1 MIMKNKKE
9 KTNSKLTI
17 SEKAIRE
24 KGRKFLEKLEKK
36 GPSYDKLGQTFIIN
50 KSK

>member
-1 MIMKNKKE
+1 MRKE
-9 KTNSKLTI
+9 KSNSELTEK
-17 SEKAIRE
+17 EKAIIRE

-36 GPSYDKLGQTFIIN
+36 GPSYDKLGQTIIR